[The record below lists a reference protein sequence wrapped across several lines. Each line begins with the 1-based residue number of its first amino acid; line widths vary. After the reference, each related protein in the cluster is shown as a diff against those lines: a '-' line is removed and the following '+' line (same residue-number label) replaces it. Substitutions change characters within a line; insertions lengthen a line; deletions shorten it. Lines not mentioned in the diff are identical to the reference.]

1 MKDYRIDFVNNTIEL
16 SRSFYEASQEFDS
29 EEFDIMMKLKA
40 KLPQMT
46 ITVKAPKSRRGHANP
61 YKGLTYSFMRRF
73 IFTLDEANA
82 VNYEKVIKYYQ
93 DIYGD
98 DSSEVYYNVR
108 AWFITKYPRY
118 NELITDSIPDTD
130 IKVA

>member
-1 MKDYRIDFVNNTIEL
+1 
-16 SRSFYEASQEFDS
+16 
-29 EEFDIMMKLKA
+29 
-40 KLPQMT
+40 MT

-130 IKVA
+130 VKVA